1 MAQQI
6 LKKKQK
12 QRRCSY
18 AAPPAVEA
26 KGVKLKEGNEKLII
40 DN

>member
-26 KGVKLKEGNEKLII
+26 KGVNLKEPAELII